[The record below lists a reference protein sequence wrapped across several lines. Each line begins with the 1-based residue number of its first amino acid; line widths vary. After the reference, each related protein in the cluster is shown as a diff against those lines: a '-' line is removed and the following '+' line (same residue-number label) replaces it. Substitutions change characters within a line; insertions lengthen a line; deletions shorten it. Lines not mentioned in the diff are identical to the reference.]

1 MSAHDQE
8 EDQTLSEVQRI
19 QMLEK
24 SMSLNRIILLFLA
37 ILAIVSLSV
46 SITWVLLSATGE
58 DPTPRLQ
65 EQISALQ
72 EENAALKA
80 DLAALKDQ
88 IEPVSSELAKLRG
101 LVQNSSAPAF
111 QALLIEQEKS
121 IQEFLKALKTGM
133 YDLARMVPG
142 SRTWLD
148 IYGQQMD
155 NALRQSIGRMRQL
168 QRLKTGEET
177 LPLN

>member
-8 EDQTLSEVQRI
+8 EDQTLSEEQRI
-19 QMLEK
+19 QLLEK

-46 SITWVLLSATGE
+46 SITWMLLTATSE
-58 DPTPRLQ
+58 DPTPKLQ
-65 EQISALQ
+65 EQITALQ
-72 EENAALKA
+72 EENTALKA
-80 DLAALKDQ
+80 EIASLREQ
-88 IEPVSSELAKLRG
+88 IAPVAGELPQLRA

-121 IQEFLKALKTGM
+121 IQEFIKALKTGM

-155 NALRQSIGRMRQL
+155 SALRQSIGRMRQL
-168 QRLKTGEET
+168 QRLNTGEET